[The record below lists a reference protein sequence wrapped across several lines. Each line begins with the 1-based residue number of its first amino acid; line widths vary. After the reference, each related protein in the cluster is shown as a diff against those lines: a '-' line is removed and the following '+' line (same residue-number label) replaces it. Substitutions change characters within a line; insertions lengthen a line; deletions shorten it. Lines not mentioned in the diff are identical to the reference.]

1 MANRLSHSAVTHFAR
16 CPQSYK
22 YHYIERL
29 RHVNQSA
36 ALLMGSAIDKATEF
50 LMQNPTGDAVSV
62 FLKHWNFAEINNV
75 ETYLPEATNIVY
87 AESDF
92 DDDLLSPEDWT
103 KIQTVIESAY
113 EDSPQES
120 PQTFVSKIYGI
131 KGNVGFDNL
140 SQQMKKILNY
150 ANWLSLRAKGIL
162 MLKAVERDFLPNI
175 TKIHS
180 TQEKIELTNE
190 EDSIIGY
197 VDLVASWK
205 GYDKPIILDVKTS
218 ARKYDEKNSVI
229 MSPQLS
235 LYLHSLTEKYDNTR
249 YAGYLVI
256 NKNIKKNR
264 VKICSVC
271 RYDGSGARHKTCSN
285 EIEGKRCG
293 GEWKETMNCEATT
306 QVIIDKIPEQTE
318 NIVMEN
324 MGLINESIKNGVFH
338 RNLNACLQPFP
349 CTFVEKCY
357 RDSNKDLIV
366 VENKK

>member
-1 MANRLSHSAVTHFAR
+1 
-16 CPQSYK
+16 
-22 YHYIERL
+22 
-29 RHVNQSA
+29 
-36 ALLMGSAIDKATEF
+36 MGSAVDKAVEF
-50 LMQNPTGDAVSV
+50 LMQNPTGNAVAV
-62 FLKHWNFAEINNV
+62 FLKHWNFAEINGVN
-75 ETYLPEATNIVY
+75 TYLPEATNIVY

-103 KIQTVIESAY
+103 KIQTIIESAY

-120 PQTFVSKIYGI
+120 PQAFVSKIYGI
-131 KGNVGFDNL
+131 KSNVGFDNL

-180 TQEKIELTNE
+180 TQEKVELTSDDG
-190 EDSIIGY
+190 DSIVGY
-197 VDLVASWK
+197 IDLVASWK

-218 ARKYDEKNSVI
+218 ARKYDEQTSVI

-235 LYLHSLTEKYDNTR
+235 LYLHSMTEKYDNTR
-249 YAGYLVI
+249 YAGFLVLS
-256 NKNIKKNR
+256 KSIKKNR

-306 QVIIDKIPEQTE
+306 QIIIDKIPERTE
-318 NIVMEN
+318 EIVMEN
-324 MGLINESIKNGVFH
+324 MGMISESIKNGIFH

-349 CTFVEKCY
+349 CEFKDLCY
-357 RDSNKDLIV
+357 KDSMKDLIV
-366 VENKK
+366 LENKT